1 MPTTIDALDL
11 QVKSD
16 STQAAKGLDS
26 LADSL
31 GRLKAATQGGL
42 GLNAVISQLNQ
53 LKQAQTDDA
62 TITRVTKLAEA
73 LSKLS
78 GLGQLKI
85 SASIANQINKIGD
98 AIRNL
103 PGADKLTETANA
115 IEKLNG
121 TKGISMPT
129 VSQNITPTAT
139 TTAPISGSV
148 AAVKSDIDSAT
159 SSLSQ
164 YNMTAAT
171 TASENSYVAS
181 TTNSM
186 GSAFSYASSS
196 SFSLSSIAGRFK
208 SVASGATSAFM
219 AVRNFSNGIKNTLLP
234 VNKLASSSFGRL
246 LAAMKR
252 IALYRLLRTTI
263 KQITKAIREGINN
276 LYQYSHAIGGVFAG
290 SMDRLAT
297 SFQYLKNS
305 LGAMAAPLINA
316 LAPAVD
322 YLIDKFVALLNII
335 NQFFAALTGASS
347 WTKAKKQSA
356 SYGGAISSAGG
367 AASQAAKDI
376 KDATLG
382 IDELNIISKD
392 NGSGGGGGGGGGGA
406 GGAVGDMFEEVQI
419 DSRIKDFVD
428 ELKNYIKNG
437 DWEGLGTMLG
447 NKFNDVVDSIDFEGI
462 GKKVGYALNAVITT
476 SYHFLNTAD
485 FQKLGGGIAE
495 FINGALS
502 EIDTMTLGKLI
513 ARTIT
518 SGFDLAI
525 GFIKKIDAK
534 QLASKIS
541 GIVMGFFDHMSDWLD
556 KVDWSDFGQ
565 TFAEKIVAT
574 FKGINWKG
582 IAEKVGTFVS
592 EGIGAVADTSGGL
605 LVGFVNSLLE
615 SDWSFEKIGKG
626 IKNVVSGK
634 HSQQEG
640 QNKQTMSKKKVSL
653 GLATTKLKQE
663 DFDNAYSDTMDKIA
677 EAVKKAANK
686 SKPKTEQAGK
696 SVIENLFG
704 GMKKGIVEK
713 ITHIKDWFTE
723 IGDKVREAINGK
735 KGLNENTGKTGAGK
749 VISGIISTVKGAS
762 GGLLGVFSGL
772 GADSTDSYNKGVD
785 KSKNNSQPVMKS
797 WGNVVASSFSGI
809 VNKSTFEGYANN
821 STTGYNSKITS
832 NSGSSKTPITS
843 WANNIRSWFSGLVN
857 SSFFS
862 GNGSNSVSWYNSGVS
877 SKDKKGNN
885 SGVTTWGGHV
895 LSWFKEKAGSGDFS
909 SAGQSSVSG
918 YNKGITN
925 FQSTSKQY
933 IQAWGGKILSWFKSK
948 LGIKSPSRMFKGMAD
963 FTVEGYNEGISTYGK
978 STKAVVQNWVD
989 SFTNIQ
995 PQMEYAFSVDTS
1007 SLDNYDPNKYVD
1019 NVHQT
1024 DVATHATMLTDG
1036 FKDSMEEFYT
1046 SYMQPTLEQM
1056 ATDMRRQADKDE
1068 STDVYIGNRAITD
1081 AVEVQK
1087 KANGYSFT
1095 G

>member
-42 GLNAVISQLNQ
+42 GLNAVVSQLNQ
-53 LKQAQTDDA
+53 LKQAQTDET

-139 TTAPISGSV
+139 TTAPISGSM
-148 AAVKSDIDSAT
+148 ATVKSDIDSAT
-159 SSLSQ
+159 ASLSQ

-171 TASENSYVAS
+171 TASENSFVAS
-181 TTNSM
+181 TANSM

-219 AVRNFSNGIKNTLLP
+219 AVRDFSSGIRTTLIP
-234 VNKLASSSFGRL
+234 VSKLASTSFGRL

-252 IALYRLLRTTI
+252 IALYRLIRTFI
-263 KQITKAIREGINN
+263 KSITKALKEGINN
-276 LYQYSHAIGGVFAG
+276 LYQYSHALGGTFAN

-297 SFQYLKNS
+297 SFRYLKNS
-305 LGAMAAPLINA
+305 MGAMAAPLINA
-316 LAPAVD
+316 LAPAID

-335 NQFFAALTGASS
+335 NQFFAALTGAST

-367 AASQAAKDI
+367 AASKAAKEI

-382 IDELNIISKD
+382 IDELNIISQDD
-392 NGSGGGGGGGGGGA
+392 NSGGGGGGGGGGA
-406 GGAVGDMFEEVQI
+406 GGAVGDMFEEVEL
-419 DSRIKDFVD
+419 DSRIKDFVE

-447 NKFNDVVDSIDFEGI
+447 NKFNDVIDSIDFEGI
-462 GKKVGYALNAVITT
+462 GKKVGYALNGVIST

-502 EIDTMTLGKLI
+502 EIDTVTLGKLI

-518 SGFDLAI
+518 MGFDLAI
-525 GFIKKIDAK
+525 GFIKKLDAK
-534 QLASKIS
+534 QLAAKVS
-541 GIVMGFFDHMSDWLD
+541 GVVIGFFDHMSDWLD

-615 SDWSFEKIGKG
+615 SDWSFEKIGKE
-626 IKNVVSGK
+626 IQSVVSGK
-634 HSQQEG
+634 HSQKEG
-640 QNKQTMSKKKVSL
+640 QNKQTTSKKRVSL

-663 DFDNAYSDTMDKIA
+663 DFDETYSDTMDKIA
-677 EAVKKAANK
+677 EAVKKAAKK
-686 SKPKTEQAGK
+686 SKPKTEAAGK

-704 GMKKGIVEK
+704 GMKKAIVDK
-713 ITHIKDWFTE
+713 ITHIKEWFSSV
-723 IGDKVREAINGK
+723 GDKVREVLNGK
-735 KGLNENTGKTGAGK
+735 KGLNENTGKQG
-749 VISGIISTVKGAS
+749 VQNVVSGIINTFKGSSGKITGTFESVGVDSTKAYNKAIDQNKGSSKPYMDAW
-762 GGLLGVFSGL
+762 GNLAANEFNAIAGKAKFSKY
-772 GADSTDSYNKGVD
+772 GAD
-785 KSKNNSQPVMKS
+785 
-797 WGNVVASSFSGI
+797 AS
-809 VNKSTFEGYANN
+809 
-821 STTGYNSKITS
+821 TGYNSSITS
-832 NSGSSKTPITS
+832 RSGTSKTPIQS

-862 GNGSNSVSWYNSGVS
+862 GNGSNSVTWYNSGVS

-909 SAGQSSVSG
+909 STGQSSVSG

-933 IQAWGGKILSWFKSK
+933 IQAWGGKILTWFKQK
-948 LGIKSPSRMFKGMAD
+948 LGIKSPSRMFKEMAG
-963 FTVEGYNEGISTYGK
+963 FTVEGYDDGIAIYGK
-978 STKAVVQNWVD
+978 STKDVVQNWID
-989 SFTNIQ
+989 SFTDIQ
-995 PQMEYAFSVDTS
+995 PEMQYALSVDTS
-1007 SLDNYDPNKYVD
+1007 ALDAYDPNKYVD
-1019 NVHQT
+1019 TVLQT
-1024 DVATHATMLTDG
+1024 DVATHATMLTEG
-1036 FKDSMEEFYT
+1036 FKEGMEEFYT
-1046 SYMQPTLEQM
+1046 NYMQPTLEQM
-1056 ATDMRRQADKDE
+1056 ADDMRRQADKE
-1068 STDVYIGNRAITD
+1068 ETTDVYIGNRVITD